1 MNADANSKRTAAGS
15 TVVTAMFTCPIGDG
29 AALLPRTTAIA
40 NAYHALLV
48 ENHER
53 LAGWEPWAVE
63 PPTPERTR
71 SSLEAKGRAWL
82 EGKELPLAI
91 AVGAE
96 DRWQLVGSAGLR
108 IDEYLRS
115 AEAGYWIDSSFEGR
129 GLVTRTM
136 SVLLDQAFGAL
147 DLARVTINTEVA
159 NDRSRSMATR
169 LGFVEEGVRRQAIGF
184 PDGRRDEV
192 SYGLLAEEWLARRRA
207 SSVTRHAPG
216 VFPPR

>member
-1 MNADANSKRTAAGS
+1 MSGDAKNRSTAAAS
-15 TVVTAMFTCPIGDG
+15 TVVTAVFTCPIGDD

-40 NAYHALLV
+40 DAYHALLV
-48 ENHER
+48 ANHER
-53 LAGWEPWAVE
+53 LARWEPWAFE

-82 EGKELPLAI
+82 DGREVPVAI
-91 AVGAE
+91 AVRAG

-108 IDEYLRS
+108 IDEYTRS

-136 SVLLDQAFGAL
+136 SVLLDHAFGAL

-159 NDRSRSMATR
+159 NDRSRSLAAR
-169 LGFVEEGVRRQAIGF
+169 LGFAEEGVSRQSIGF
-184 PDGRRDEV
+184 PDGRRDEAC
-192 SYGLLAEEWLARRRA
+192 YGLLAEEWLARRRA
-207 SSVTRHAPG
+207 TP
-216 VFPPR
+216 